1 MTNKNLGRPAELLL
15 VEDDSTDVLLTKK
28 ALQKGG
34 FLNNLS
40 VVKDGEEAMDFLHQR
55 GDYTNAPVPD
65 IILLDL
71 NMPRKDG
78 REVLQEVKTDES
90 LQHIPIIVLTTSD
103 AEQDVL
109 KSYKLHANCYIKKP
123 VDLHQFVD
131 AIASLQSF
139 WLSVVKLPRG
149 ETWVRSI

>member
-1 MTNKNLGRPAELLL
+1 MTKKNLGRPAELLL

-28 ALQKGG
+28 ALKKGS

-40 VVKDGEEAMDFLHQR
+40 VVGDGVEAMDFLHRR
-55 GDYTNAPVPD
+55 GDYINAPVPD

-78 REVLQEVKTDES
+78 REVLHEVKSDER
-90 LQHIPIIVLTTSD
+90 LQHIPIIVLTTSE
-103 AEQDVL
+103 AEHDIL
-109 KSYKLHANCYIKKP
+109 ASYKLHANCYIKKP

-131 AIASLQSF
+131 AIANLQNF
-139 WLSVVKLPRG
+139 WLSVVKLPLSQIAFLG
-149 ETWVRSI
+149 S